1 MTELESDLNDRPSER
16 PARRRID
23 DGAADLETQVD
34 LGWQEPPP
42 EPPVQ
47 TEDPSNDGT

>member
-1 MTELESDLNDRPSER
+1 MTDMPTER
-16 PARRRID
+16 PAARRLEP
-23 DGAADLETQVD
+23 GAADLETQVD